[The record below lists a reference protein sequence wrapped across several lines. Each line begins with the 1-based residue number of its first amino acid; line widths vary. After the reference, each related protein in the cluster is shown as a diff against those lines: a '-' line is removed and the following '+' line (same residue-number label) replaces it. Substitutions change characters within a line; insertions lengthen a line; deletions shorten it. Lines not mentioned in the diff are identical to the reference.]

1 MRGERPI
8 NLQIYEI
15 ILNFLIVVSYTF
27 FCQMLFVLKI
37 SMNLGEGR
45 SRKSLIQKL
54 KTSLGV
60 YISISSNLVTLNL
73 DMSFQP
79 NNSNY

>member
-1 MRGERPI
+1 
-8 NLQIYEI
+8 
-15 ILNFLIVVSYTF
+15 
-27 FCQMLFVLKI
+27 MLFVLKI

-45 SRKSLIQKL
+45 SRKSLIQKF

-73 DMSFQP
+73 DMSFKP